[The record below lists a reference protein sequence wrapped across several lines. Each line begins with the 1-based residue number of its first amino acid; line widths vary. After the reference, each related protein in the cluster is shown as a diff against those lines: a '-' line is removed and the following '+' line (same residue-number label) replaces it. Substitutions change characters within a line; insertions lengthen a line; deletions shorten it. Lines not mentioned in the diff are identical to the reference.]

1 LEQTSGTAAAKK
13 GQAMSAD
20 GDSIRPWAAGLRT
33 LCLRTLAVLGEG
45 TAADVAHTLGM
56 SVDAIRPRFTEL
68 AAQGLVEIVRFERT
82 KGRPATVF
90 RKRET
95 SETEPPALGHV
106 PADQSLL

>member
-1 LEQTSGTAAAKK
+1 
-13 GQAMSAD
+13 MSAD
-20 GDSIRPWAAGLRT
+20 GDAIRPWAAGLRT

-56 SVDAIRPRFTEL
+56 NVDAIRPRFTEL

-95 SETEPPALGHV
+95 GAHWCQACAVVAVDEEGKACPKCHA
-106 PADQSLL
+106 ADQSLL

>member
-1 LEQTSGTAAAKK
+1 
-13 GQAMSAD
+13 MSAD
-20 GDSIRPWAAGLRT
+20 GDAIRPWAAGLRT

-56 SVDAIRPRFTEL
+56 NVDAIRPRFTEL

-90 RKRET
+90 RKRE
-95 SETEPPALGHV
+95 SGEQGAGSGEPGSHAC
-106 PADQSLL
+106 DKSLL

>member
-1 LEQTSGTAAAKK
+1 
-13 GQAMSAD
+13 MSAD
-20 GDSIRPWAAGLRT
+20 GDAIRPWAAGLRT

-56 SVDAIRPRFTEL
+56 NVDAIRPRFTEL